1 MVWDLNSEI
10 KYIFIHIPK
19 NGGTSIENKLD
30 KIKLISKKFYDNVPI
45 QHLTLPYIKNNLKLK
60 NYDKLIKFTI
70 VRNPYKRLLSD
81 YYWQIKIGCFFLDG
95 KINKKNVKKFTVP
108 KGSFVKNCKKLKNVN
123 LPNFDEFLNLV
134 EDVVMN
140 DKYHENIFYD
150 HFRPQYQFIYDNG
163 NNLADKIFKFEQFDQ
178 IQKFIDDICL
188 KNNINTTWKVR
199 NKSNKKT
206 KIVLSLEQK
215 EKIYRIYKLD
225 FDLFNYQN

>member
-45 QHLTLPYIKNNLKLK
+45 QHLTLPYIKHNLKLK

-70 VRNPYKRLLSD
+70 VRNPYERLLSD
-81 YYWQIKIGCFFLDG
+81 YYWQIKLGCFFFDG
-95 KINKKNVKKFTVP
+95 KLDKNGIWKT
-108 KGSFVKNCKKLKNVN
+108 KKLKDVVV
-123 LPNFDEFLNLV
+123 PNFDEFLNLV
-134 EDVVMN
+134 EDVVLN

-163 NNLADKIFKFEQFDQ
+163 NNLADNIFKFEQFDQ
-178 IQKFIDDICL
+178 IQKFIDNICL
-188 KNNINTTWKVR
+188 KNNINTKWKVM
-199 NKSNKKT
+199 NKSDNKT

-225 FDLFNYQN
+225 FDLFNYQNLL

>member
-45 QHLTLPYIKNNLKLK
+45 QHLTLPYIKNNLNLK
-60 NYDKLIKFTI
+60 NYDKSIKFTI
-70 VRNPYKRLLSD
+70 VRNPYEKLLSD
-81 YYWQIKIGCFFLDG
+81 YYWQIRVGCFSLDG
-95 KINKKNVKKFTVP
+95 KLDKNGIWRK
-108 KGSFVKNCKKLKNVN
+108 KKLKDVVV
-123 LPNFDEFLNLV
+123 PNFDEFLNLV
-134 EDVVMN
+134 EDVVLN

-163 NNLADKIFKFEQFDQ
+163 INLSDKIFKLEHFDQ
-178 IQKFIDDICL
+178 IQKFIDNICL
-188 KNNINTTWKVR
+188 KNNIKTKWKVT